1 MWSKPSVVFYQIGL
15 GCARGRARFII
26 YRKIILNIMDIGEKL
41 DALDLIIHV
50 LTEHEHLLDVLAE
63 RLDASIDRIEHLLM
77 ENNLVKVKE
86 YNGKIVIIT
95 SRLKELEKQIVTI
108 RKTLKLNTES
118 A

>member
-1 MWSKPSVVFYQIGL
+1 
-15 GCARGRARFII
+15 
-26 YRKIILNIMDIGEKL
+26 MDIGEKF
-41 DALDLIIHV
+41 DTLDLIIHV

-63 RLDASIDRIEHLLM
+63 RLDASIDRIEHLLI

-95 SRLKELEKQIVTI
+95 SRLKELEKQIETI
-108 RKTLKLNTES
+108 RKILKLNTES

>member
-1 MWSKPSVVFYQIGL
+1 
-15 GCARGRARFII
+15 
-26 YRKIILNIMDIGEKL
+26 MDIGEKL
-41 DALDLIIHV
+41 DAMDLIIHV
-50 LTEHEHLLDVLAE
+50 LTEHEHVLDVLAE